1 MEKNDFGNGKLP
13 SDESYLK
20 KENIN
25 IHCETRRKTEYQ
37 RDDAACKNTREDSY
51 QSSRRIIN
59 EIVVEL
65 FKNILNIEE
74 RALQVRGIK
83 DLTMTAMHAI
93 EAIGIGKGRKMS
105 EVAANLNVTMG
116 TLTATLIKL
125 EKKGYATRTKD
136 VKDKR
141 IVIAGLT
148 KRGELANKIHTNFHD
163 EMIDH
168 LMIDLRPDEDKAL
181 IRALKNINDFFLKE
195 YGGIYVN

>member
-1 MEKNDFGNGKLP
+1 MEKNDFGNGKFP

-59 EIVVEL
+59 EIVVDL

-83 DLTMTAMHAI
+83 DLTMTEMHAI

-125 EKKGYATRTKD
+125 EKKGYEAYLID
-136 VKDKR
+136 DKVAMPSTEGIKLLNEEKTLEEKEISEVMSR
-141 IVIAGLT
+141 LVSLFKKEFNA
-148 KRGELANKIHTNFHD
+148 EL
-163 EMIDH
+163 
-168 LMIDLRPDEDKAL
+168 RS
-181 IRALKNINDFFLKE
+181 
-195 YGGIYVN
+195 